1 MCFTITVFFFFFFQV
16 HGKADPQTCDQ
27 CGMICRNKR
36 HLNEH
41 IQNKHKRN
49 KTPIPCAQCGKLIN
63 TDKMN
68 CHIMTVH
75 TPDHLKPFVCKVCN
89 KGFITKSKLEDHTNI
104 HLGTYAK
111 KMRKTF
117 WFIAYIPFEIQICTT
132 QILKAYILAYPK
144 MTQEY

>member
-1 MCFTITVFFFFFFQV
+1 MFYYNSLYFQV

-104 HLGTYAK
+104 HLGLKPHVCKYCGTGFADVANK
-111 KMRKTF
+111 RMHERCAHEGHKR
-117 WFIAYIPFEIQICTT
+117 FE
-132 QILKAYILAYPK
+132 KNNK
-144 MTQEY
+144 